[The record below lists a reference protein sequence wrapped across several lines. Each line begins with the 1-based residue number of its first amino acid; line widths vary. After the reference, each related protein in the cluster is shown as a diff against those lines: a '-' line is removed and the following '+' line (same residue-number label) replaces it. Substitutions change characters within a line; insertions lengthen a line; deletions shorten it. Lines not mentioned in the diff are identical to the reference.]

1 MGLSSQRPNFMS
13 GFFLNLVSSFPLSL
27 GLRSQSLKSLFKS
40 GVFKIS
46 VAMKNLFETEC
57 SDFDL

>member
-1 MGLSSQRPNFMS
+1 MGLSSQRPNFRS
-13 GFFLNLVSSFPLSL
+13 GFFMNLASSFPLSL
-27 GLRSQSLKSLFKS
+27 GLRSQSLKLLFKS
-40 GVFKIS
+40 GVKIS